1 MFIVNR
7 HVPEFM
13 HESFSTVQTSY
24 INSAITLALA
34 VGPILVKLDVR
45 NVTYV
50 QTSTCVDQILVGSP
64 PGQISNV
71 HSPRFRVIWVNVLMS
86 VLLSERVLS
95 NVSHSRHPSNRD
107 SRSRWHRNGFLLD
120 CNGGWRRKRER
131 SWGDHCGWF

>member
-1 MFIVNR
+1 MNR

-24 INSAITLALA
+24 INSTITLALA

-107 SRSRWHRNGFLLD
+107 SRSRWHRNGFLHSQ
-120 CNGGWRRKRER
+120 RVSPVFR
-131 SWGDHCGWF
+131 S